1 MTKKAVTDQA
11 NVVLALGKEA
21 ILIRR
26 VIEGVMSS
34 ARKVDPGAI
43 RKDISA
49 NADSAAGDLANALSP
64 SLFGELTVIVLEGID
79 SATDDVAAILTA
91 TLTNVPEHVR
101 LVLTHPGGVKG
112 KKLVDAIRKV
122 DVLEAACG
130 ELKSK
135 DLTAALIAEFRK
147 HDRKATAGAIEALQ
161 SAIGSGLGEL
171 LAAVSQ
177 LCADTEVDIIDE
189 VEVSQYYAGV
199 VGVMGWDL
207 SDAMWNA
214 EPIELLEKFRWAVTN
229 DSSAAVPAVSAISS
243 GLRSLI
249 KYASAL
255 ANMSE
260 NELAALVGVPPWKLR
275 FLRAQK
281 AKWHPDQL
289 AAAARLLAL
298 ADRSSKGTVYD
309 AAIPGGRSLESAQ
322 MFYHIEKEFMA
333 IRAPKD

>member
-1 MTKKAVTDQA
+1 MKLDYGYPDVSDPHIQKKIYEKIEFYSHKIEPRPEIK
-11 NVVLALGKEA
+11 NYEEWL
-21 ILIRR
+21 R
-26 VIEGVMSS
+26 VQY
-34 ARKVDPGAI
+34 
-43 RKDISA
+43 
-49 NADSAAGDLANALSP
+49 GDYFSENFP
-64 SLFGELTVIVLEGID
+64 MVYTEKYW
-79 SATDDVAAILTA
+79 
-91 TLTNVPEHVR
+91 TL
-101 LVLTHPGGVKG
+101 K
-112 KKLVDAIRKV
+112 A
-122 DVLEAACG
+122 
-130 ELKSK
+130 K
-135 DLTAALIAEFRK
+135 DLEAALIAEFRR
-147 HDRKATAGAIEALQ
+147 HNRKATAGAITALQ
-161 SAIGSGLGEL
+161 ASIGSGLGEL

-177 LCADTEVDIIDE
+177 LCADTEADVIDE

-214 EPIELLEKFRWAVTN
+214 QPVELLEKFRWAMAN

-249 KYASAL
+249 KYASAP

-260 NELAALVGVPPWKLR
+260 NELAPLVGVPPWKLR

-309 AAIPGGRSLESAQ
+309 VAIPGGRSLESSQ
-322 MFYHIEKEFMA
+322 TLYHMEKEFMA